1 MPIIVNKQLELEK
14 TNQYRLSIQ
23 ADLNGFSFSIVND
36 ELRKCH
42 FLYQSEFGAG
52 EDIELFNKSLLKL
65 TEGFPLLS
73 RKFAKV
79 DVIVNT
85 HKYALVPLKLFRE
98 EDAWQQLKQLHLPDE
113 YEEID
118 HALLESQQIA
128 FVFAANSTFL
138 NIIKKI
144 QPQFRVFPSI
154 YPIIKNAGLFPEHNK
169 IFVQYHKGNIH
180 VIITEGTKLLFC
192 NSYPAIHFNTALYF
206 IFLALKQTQLNQEQ
220 TTLFTSG
227 NFRDEEIYNLT
238 KYFPKVRF
246 FRHPSIPL
254 GPQEIEMKYAPL
266 VFPL

>member
-23 ADLNGFSFSIVND
+23 ADLNGFSFSIVN
-36 ELRKCH
+36 EEARRCH
-42 FLYQSEFGAG
+42 FLYQSEFGMSDDA
-52 EDIELFNKSLLKL
+52 DLFSKSVLKL
-65 TEGFPLLS
+65 TEGFPLIA
-73 RKFAKV
+73 RKFAGV

-85 HKYALVPLKLFRE
+85 HKYALVPLKMFRE
-98 EDAWQQLKQLHLPDE
+98 EDAWQQFRQLHTLDE

-118 HALLESQQIA
+118 TAVLEGQQIA
-128 FVFAANSTFL
+128 VIFAANSTFL

-144 QPQFRVFPSI
+144 QPQFRVFPSV
-154 YPIIKNAGLFPEHNK
+154 YPIIRNTGLFPEHNK
-169 IFVQYHKGNIH
+169 IFVQYHKGNVH

-192 NSYPAIHFNTALYF
+192 NSFPAIHFNTALYF

-220 TTLFTSG
+220 TTLFASG

-246 FRHPSIPL
+246 LRHPSIQL
-254 GPQEIEMKYAPL
+254 GPQDVEMKFAPL
-266 VFPL
+266 VLPL